1 MPNVTTVNIP
11 ITTPGQLLSAYR
23 IKANVTQ
30 AELAE
35 AIDASAQSVHNIEND
50 KQTPG
55 ANLWAAIVSALNIPA
70 AQALQIW
77 VTYAQAE
84 QIRRHYEDR

>member
-1 MPNVTTVNIP
+1 MANGSLVHIP

-35 AIDASAQSVHNIEND
+35 AIEASPQSVHNIEND

-55 ANLWAAIVSALNIPA
+55 ADLWAAIVKALNIPA

-77 VTYAQAE
+77 
-84 QIRRHYEDR
+84 R